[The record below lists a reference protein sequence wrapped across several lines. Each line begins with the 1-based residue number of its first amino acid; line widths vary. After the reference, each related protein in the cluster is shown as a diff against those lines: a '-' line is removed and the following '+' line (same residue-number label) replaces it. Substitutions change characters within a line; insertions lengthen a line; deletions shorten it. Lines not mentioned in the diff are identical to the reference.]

1 MIRVLALLA
10 ALPFASIANAQTPA
24 LPLAPARALEFT
36 TREATWM
43 QLDLSPDGKT
53 ILFDLL
59 GDIYALDSAGGI
71 ARPLLSG
78 MAFERNPVFSPD
90 GKRIAFISDRSGVT
104 NLWVANADGTGLR
117 QLSQDTA
124 LTLYAAPAWSPDG
137 RNVYVS
143 RAVHSVLAFELWQ
156 FPAAG
161 GAGTVVVKAQPNGN
175 DDWDKRVNAMG
186 AVISPDGRYAYYATK
201 LGHTWTEGDPPNW
214 TIARRDLAQGTD
226 EPFLTPLG
234 GAIAPQLSHDGK
246 QIAYATR
253 EGGRTALRL
262 RNLET
267 GEDRRIAWPLDRD
280 GQEGGYYDGLLP
292 RFVFAPD
299 DRSIVFSVDGG
310 IRRLDLAGGK
320 ATAIAFEAPVRL
332 DLAASTRVRQREE
345 TGPVRPRIAQAP
357 KLSPDGRQIA
367 FTALGAL
374 YVQRDGAAPRKLVAE
389 DAFQPNWS
397 PDGRTLT
404 YVTWNPAGGSLW
416 TIPATG
422 GTPRRLASGAFF
434 TEPLF
439 TPDGSGVVAM
449 RANHYDR
456 LRALTELDPD
466 RPTDIVRFA
475 AAGGKVS
482 MVAHVAGA
490 RSPAFSLD
498 GRLWFYG
505 AGSLQSLDF
514 ASGTVRSEVSIV
526 ARAMGQYVGVPLPV
540 QDAQI
545 SPDGTRILARA
556 ASQLYLVDMP
566 ARTGGKPATVNVSIP
581 GAARARLTRDGAD
594 FFGWAQQGA
603 SITWSVG
610 STFRTVA
617 TAAAEAGGT
626 GAAEA
631 AARNA
636 SLAVAVPRDVPQG
649 TLVLRGATVLPME
662 GEARIEDA
670 DVVIQGDR
678 IAAIGRTGTVA
689 IPAGA
694 TVRDLRGRFI
704 VPGFIDAHAHF
715 FGIRRGIHERGYWE
729 FAVNLA
735 YGVTSTLELQ
745 PFTTDIF
752 AYQDMIDAGMMPGP
766 RVWSTG
772 PGVFVNSEIHS
783 RADAMD
789 VLRRYRE
796 HYRTRNIKAYMVGD
810 RAARQF
816 VIQAAQQL
824 GMMPTTEGA
833 SDLVLGLTH
842 AIDGFAGNEHS
853 LPVTPLR
860 DDVIRLL
867 AASRIGYTPTISVL
881 YGGGPGL
888 FDFII
893 RKHPEQDAKL
903 RTFTPGPVLAE
914 KLRNRHWMTDAA
926 QSWPRF
932 AADAVRLQRAGGLVG
947 IGSHGEIQGLGLH
960 WEMQALAGG
969 GATPMEVLR
978 AATIDGATI
987 IGHADDVGSLVP
999 GKFADLVVLEA
1010 DPLADI
1016 RNTMAIAA
1024 IVKNGR
1030 VYDPRSLASDW
1041 PEPRASPPRWF
1052 DEVLSPTPGLSAAE

>member
-1 MIRVLALLA
+1 MIRVLALA
-10 ALPFASIANAQTPA
+10 ALPLAAPALAQTPA
-24 LPLAPARALEFT
+24 LPLAPERTLEFT
-36 TREATWM
+36 AREATWM

-59 GDIYALDSAGGI
+59 GDIYALDAAGGT
-71 ARPLLSG
+71 ARPLLTG

-90 GKRIAFISDRSGVT
+90 GKRVAFISDRSGVT
-104 NLWVANADGTGLR
+104 NLWVANADGSGLR

-124 LTLYAAPAWSPDG
+124 LTLYASPAWSPDG
-137 RNVYVS
+137 RSVYVS
-143 RAVHSVLAFELWQ
+143 RAVHAVLAFELWQ

-186 AVISPDGRYAYYATK
+186 AMISPDGRYAYYATK
-201 LGHTWTEGDPPNW
+201 HGHTWTEGDPPNW
-214 TIARRDLAQGTD
+214 TIARRDLAEGTD
-226 EPFLTPLG
+226 APFLTPLG

-246 QIAYATR
+246 LIAYATR
-253 EGGRTALRL
+253 EAGQTALRL

-267 GEDRRIAWPLDRD
+267 GEDRRIAFPLDRD

-299 DRSIVFSVDGG
+299 DRSIVLSVDGG
-310 IRRLDLAGGK
+310 IWRLDLAGGRV
-320 ATAIAFEAPVRL
+320 TPIAFEAPVRL

-357 KLSPDGRQIA
+357 KLSPDGRQTA

-374 YVQRDGAAPRKLVAE
+374 YVQSDGAGPRKLVSE
-389 DAFQPNWS
+389 DAFQPSWS

-404 YVTWNPAGGSLW
+404 YVTWSPAGGSLW
-416 TIPATG
+416 TIPVAG

-456 LRALTELDPD
+456 LRALTELEPD
-466 RPTDIVRFA
+466 RPTDIVRFP
-475 AAGGKVS
+475 AGGGKAS
-482 MVAHVAGA
+482 LLAHVTGA
-490 RSPAFSLD
+490 RSPAFTRD

-505 AGSLQSLDF
+505 GGTLRSLDLG
-514 ASGTVRSEVSIV
+514 SGTVRGEVTLV

-540 QDAQI
+540 QDAQV

-556 ASQLYLVDMP
+556 VSQLYLVDMP
-566 ARTGGKPATVNVSIP
+566 ARTGGKLATVNVSIP

-594 FFGWAQQGA
+594 FFGWAQNGA
-603 SITWSVG
+603 RITWSVG
-610 STFRTVA
+610 STFREVA
-617 TAAAEAGGT
+617 AVAAETGGT

-631 AARNA
+631 AARSRA
-636 SLAVAVPRDVPQG
+636 LAVEVPRDVPQG
-649 TLVLRGATVLPME
+649 TLVLRGATLLPME
-662 GEARIEDA
+662 GEARIDNA
-670 DVVIQGDR
+670 DVVIHGDR
-678 IAAIGRTGTVA
+678 IAAVGRAGTVP
-689 IPAGA
+689 IPADA
-694 TVRDLRGRFI
+694 TIRDVRGRFI

-715 FGIRRGIHERGYWE
+715 FGIRRGVHERGYWE
-729 FAVNLA
+729 FLANLA
-735 YGVTSTLELQ
+735 FGVTSALELQ

-772 PGVFVNSEIHS
+772 PGVFVNSEIDS
-783 RADAMD
+783 RQAAID

-816 VIQAAQQL
+816 TIQAAQEL

-893 RKHPEQDAKL
+893 RSHPEHDAKL

-914 KLRNRHWMTDAA
+914 KLRNRHWMTD
-926 QSWPRF
+926 QSQSYPRF
-932 AADAVRLQRAGGLVG
+932 AADALRVQRAGGVVG
-947 IGSHGEIQGLGLH
+947 IGSHGEMQGLGLH
-960 WEMQALAGG
+960 WEMQAFASG

-987 IGHADDVGSLVP
+987 IGHADDVGSIVP
-999 GKFADLVVLEA
+999 GKFADLVILEA

-1016 RNTMAIAA
+1016 RNTLAIAA
-1024 IVKNGR
+1024 VIKNGR

-1041 PEPRASPPRWF
+1041 PVPRASPARWF
-1052 DEVLSPTPGLSAAE
+1052 DEILRPTPGLSGTN

>member
-1 MIRVLALLA
+1 MIRSLAFLA
-10 ALPFASIANAQTPA
+10 ALPVATAHAQTAP

-36 TREATWM
+36 AREATWM
-43 QLDLSPDGKT
+43 QLDLSPDGRT

-59 GDIYALDSAGGI
+59 GDIYALDAAGGT
-71 ARPLLSG
+71 ARPLLTG

-104 NLWVANADGTGLR
+104 NLWVANADGSGLR

-124 LTLYAAPAWSPDG
+124 LTLYTSPTWSPDG
-137 RNVYVS
+137 RSVYVS

-161 GAGTVVVKAQPNGN
+161 GAGTVVVKAQPNGD

-201 LGHTWTEGDPPNW
+201 HGHTWTEGDPPNW
-214 TIARRDLAQGTD
+214 TIARRDLAEGTD

-267 GEDRRIAWPLDRD
+267 GEDRRIAFPLDRD
-280 GQEGGYYDGLLP
+280 GQEGGYYNGLLP

-299 DRSIVFSVDGG
+299 DRSIVLSVDGG
-310 IRRLDLAGGK
+310 IRRLDLASGRV
-320 ATAIAFEAPVRL
+320 APIAFEAPVRL

-374 YVQRDGAAPRKLVAE
+374 YVQRDGRAPQKLVSE
-389 DAFQPNWS
+389 DAYQPSWS

-404 YVTWNPAGGSLW
+404 FVTWNPAGGGLW
-416 TIPATG
+416 TVPATG

-439 TPDGSGVVAM
+439 TPDGRAIVAM
-449 RANHYDR
+449 RANHHDR
-456 LRALTELDPD
+456 LRALTELEPD
-466 RPTDIVRFA
+466 RPTDIVRFS
-475 AAGGKVS
+475 AAGGQPS
-482 MVAHVAGA
+482 LLAHVAGA
-490 RSPAFSLD
+490 RSPAFTRD

-505 AGSLQSLDF
+505 AGALRSLDP
-514 ASGTVRSEVSIV
+514 ASGAARSEVSLV

-540 QDAQI
+540 QDAQV

-581 GAARARLTRDGAD
+581 GAARARLTREGAD
-594 FFGWAQQGA
+594 FFGWAQEGA

-610 STFRTVA
+610 STFRTVPA
-617 TAAAEAGGT
+617 KAAESGGT
-626 GAAEA
+626 GMTEA
-631 AARNA
+631 AARSA
-636 SLAVAVPRDVPQG
+636 SLTIEVPRDVPQG

-662 GEARIEDA
+662 GEARIDNA
-670 DVVIQGDR
+670 DVVITGNR
-678 IAAIGRTGTVA
+678 IAAVGRTGTVPV
-689 IPAGA
+689 PAGA
-694 TVRDLRGRFI
+694 TIRDVRGRFI

-715 FGIRRGIHERGYWE
+715 FGIRRGVHERGYWE
-729 FAVNLA
+729 FLANLA
-735 YGVTSTLELQ
+735 FGVTSTLELQ

-772 PGVFVNSEIHS
+772 PGVFVNSEIDS
-783 RADAMD
+783 RQAALD

-816 VIQAAQQL
+816 TIQAAQEL

-860 DDVIRLL
+860 DDVVRLM
-867 AASRIGYTPTISVL
+867 ARTRIGYTPTISVL

-903 RTFTPGPVLAE
+903 RTFTPAPVLAE
-914 KLRNRHWMTDAA
+914 KLRNRHWMADQS

-932 AADAVRLQRAGGLVG
+932 AADALRIQRAGGLVG

-987 IGHADDVGSLVP
+987 IGHADDVGSIVP
-999 GKFADLVVLEA
+999 GKFADLVILDA
-1010 DPLADI
+1010 DPTVDI
-1016 RNTMAIAA
+1016 SNTMAIVAV
-1024 IVKNGR
+1024 VKNGR
-1030 VYDPRSLASDW
+1030 SYDPSSLASDW
-1041 PEPRASPPRWF
+1041 PEARASPARWF
-1052 DEVLSPTPGLSAAE
+1052 DDILSETPGLSEAD